1 MIEFG
6 RKRTPPAD
14 VDLTPLIDVVFQ
26 LLIFFLLTSAFIN
39 PGITVRLPD
48 AETGAT
54 SEELSMS
61 ISIDDAG
68 RIYLGQEEVQ
78 MEQLE
83 GRLLAQAGENADV
96 TVAIW
101 GDVEVRYGLFMRI
114 MDLCRASGLRNIV
127 LMVRQE
133 RRTQSSGSE

>member
-48 AETGAT
+48 AETGST
-54 SEELSMS
+54 SEELTMS

-68 RIYLGQEEVQ
+68 RVFLGQEEVQ

>member
-6 RKRTPPAD
+6 RKRTPPAE

-26 LLIFFLLTSAFIN
+26 LLVFFLLTSAFIN

-48 AETGAT
+48 AETGST
-54 SEELSMS
+54 SDDLTLS

-68 RIYLGQEEVQ
+68 RVYLGQQEVQ

-133 RRTQSSGSE
+133 RSP